1 MHGVCTISSVQEFI
15 ILRAH
20 SSKKAIDRMSLV
32 DKPNDIGRVGAKQ
45 AKGCTIF
52 SNQVSE
58 KYFSSLKY

>member
-1 MHGVCTISSVQEFI
+1 
-15 ILRAH
+15 
-20 SSKKAIDRMSLV
+20 MSLV